1 MASSLRTMS
10 LRRVSSTILSSRA
23 AYLKQLRPANALYRN
38 FSSSLIRQKELGY
51 LVGTKA
57 ALQAANDPSFTPSP
71 TLFEKEFSM
80 KGRVVAVSGA
90 NRGLGLETA
99 LALAEA
105 GATVHCFDLASTPSD
120 IFSASSAYLKRLGP
134 QVGRIEYS
142 TLDVTNQDTVWSTV
156 EKIAEREG
164 GKLDAC
170 IAAAG
175 IFNGEPILEYKA
187 EDLKK
192 IVDVNLNGV
201 LFFAQACGRVMDKA
215 GNGGSIILLASAG
228 GTNAIRVRQVGV
240 FYISLYTNVTYF
252 YCRLSGNARNSL

>member
-23 AYLKQLRPANALYRN
+23 AYLKQLKPANALYRN

-156 EKIAEREG
+156 EKVAGREG

-228 GTNAIRVRQVGV
+228 GTNAIRVRQVEA
-240 FYISLYTNVTYF
+240 FSILLYTNVTYF
-252 YCRLSGNARNSL
+252 YC